1 MTLEEISVFG
11 DHIIKISES
20 DNVSITNFTSRNLL
34 QTVIYSK
41 KVNYALIA
49 DSEFESCNEA
59 MLFDQSTVHLMS
71 MCKFDSNGAIDL
83 VAGGAIQIQNSDI
96 NIINS
101 NFTKNIAETGAAI
114 SFECTSLVQCQ
125 LNLTETVFSH
135 NQASEKGGA
144 IFYNY
149 NRPLL
154 KNITYMNNSAQY
166 GPDIASYAVKITFN
180 DSFSNSMSINNTPS
194 GLPYS
199 NAFTLVLR
207 DYDNQV
213 MVLNNANQISLFSSD
228 SSIELVSGVNSVVL
242 KNGTA
247 TFNDLT
253 IAAQPGRQNVMFRAT
268 SKAIN
273 SFKVAAVYGRSTKES
288 LVKLDFRYCQ
298 PGEQM
303 SDNVCR
309 ECAPGTYS
317 FEWNS
322 TKCEQ

>member
-1 MTLEEISVFG
+1 MTLEQTSVLG
-11 DHIIKISES
+11 DHIIKVSES
-20 DNVSITNFTSRNLL
+20 ASVSITNFTARNLL

-41 KVNYALIA
+41 KVKYALIA
-49 DSEFESCNEA
+49 YSEFESCNQA
-59 MLFDQSTVHLMS
+59 MLFDQSTVNLMS
-71 MCKFDSNGAIDL
+71 MCNFDSNGAGDL

-101 NFTKNIAETGAAI
+101 NFTRNIAETGAAI
-114 SFECTSLVQCQ
+114 SFQCATLVQCQ
-125 LNLTETVFSH
+125 LNLTETVFNH

-149 NRPLL
+149 NRPLFR
-154 KNITYMNNSAQY
+154 NVTYLNNSAQY

-180 DSFSNSMSINNTPS
+180 DSFSNSMSINNMPS
-194 GLPYS
+194 GLPYP

-213 MVLNNANQISLFSSD
+213 MVLNNEKQISLFSSN
-228 SSIELVSGVNSVVL
+228 SSIASVSGINSVVL

-247 TFNDLT
+247 TFNDFT
-253 IAAQPGRQNVMFRAT
+253 VAAQLGLQNVMFRAT
-268 SKAIN
+268 SKAID
-273 SFKVAAVYGRSTKES
+273 SFKVTAVYGRSTKES

-303 SDNVCR
+303 SDNVCI

-317 FEWNS
+317 LEWNS
-322 TKCEQ
+322 TQCEQ